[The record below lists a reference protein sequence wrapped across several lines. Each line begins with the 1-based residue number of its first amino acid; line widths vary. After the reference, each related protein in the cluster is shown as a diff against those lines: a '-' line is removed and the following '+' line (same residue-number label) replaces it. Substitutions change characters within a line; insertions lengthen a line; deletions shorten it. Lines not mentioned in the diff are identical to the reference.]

1 MPIVRKK
8 HNKRLNTA
16 ERLQRQETLK
26 VVTVRI
32 SDEEKERIDHIMNS
46 WNIKRYSD
54 VMRMAVQMLK
64 SEHIQ

>member
-1 MPIVRKK
+1 MAIVRKTHK
-8 HNKRLNTA
+8 KRPNTA

-46 WNIKRYSD
+46 RNIKRYSD
-54 VMRMAVQMLK
+54 VMRMAVRMLK
-64 SEHIQ
+64 PEHIQ